1 MEYLIWLTE
10 ADMWLVEKESDPL
23 LVAERRAYE
32 THSMGDDAILEAERE
47 RNRRG

>member
-1 MEYLIWLTE
+1 MEYLIWPTE

-32 THSMGDDAILEAERE
+32 THLMRDDAILEAERE